1 MKFTKSIPAVLFI
14 SLSWACQTERSKET
28 AAIYEPWNELG
39 TLFHDVQMASVF
51 PDSKT
56 FADCVPLSDPA
67 SIVQKYH
74 QQKNTADFD
83 LSVFVSQN
91 FELPESPKTIQ
102 VNTDRPVDEHL
113 TALWDDLTRSAQNQ
127 KQFSTLIT
135 LPQQYVVP
143 GGRFREIYYWDSYF
157 TMIGLG
163 VSGRTDL
170 IKSMLDNFKY
180 LIETFGYIPNGNRS
194 YFIGRSQPPYF
205 GLMVNLYVQY
215 TSPSDGLQYLDALQK
230 EYDFWMD
237 GGSGL
242 TEEKSAYR
250 RVVLYNGVVLNRY
263 WDDRPEP
270 RPESYKEDIELADGK
285 TPEEA
290 QLLYRNLRAACES
303 GWDFSTRWFADPTD
317 FASIRTTE
325 ILPVDLNS
333 LLYSLENLLA
343 GLYNQKGDQE
353 LHRKY
358 LKLAENRY
366 NAINELFWSTE
377 QNRFQDII
385 WTEGSHTKSINA
397 ASFFPLFCKIAQRDL
412 AELQHEN
419 LLPLI
424 TYPGG
429 IVTTVAPSGQQW
441 DAPNGWAPLQW
452 VTIKGLEHYGFDSSA
467 IDITKRW
474 VSVNTKVFSSTG
486 KMMEK
491 YNVADTTLLAG
502 GGEYPT
508 QDGFGWS
515 NGVLL
520 GLLADS
526 PKY

>member
-1 MKFTKSIPAVLFI
+1 MKAIHFVPSVLFLGLTW
-14 SLSWACQTERSKET
+14 SCQTEQVNQEIR
-28 AAIYEPWNELG
+28 IYEPWNELG
-39 TLFHDVQMASVF
+39 TLFHDVQMAAVF

-67 SIVQKYH
+67 TIVQRYN
-74 QQKNTADFD
+74 QQKNTADFI
-83 LSVFVSQN
+83 LSTFVKEN

-102 VNTDRPVDEHL
+102 VNTDRPVDQHL
-113 TALWDDLTRSAQNQ
+113 SSLWDDLTRTAQNAQ
-127 KQFSTLIT
+127 KTSSLIT

-194 YFIGRSQPPYF
+194 YFIGRSQPPFF
-205 GLMVNLYVQY
+205 GLMVNLYIQY

-230 EYDFWMD
+230 EYDFWME
-237 GGSGL
+237 GVTNLSQ
-242 TEEKSAYR
+242 ENPAYR
-250 RVVLYNGVVLNRY
+250 RVVMYNGVVLNRY
-263 WDDRPEP
+263 WDDRAEP
-270 RPESYKEDIELADGK
+270 RPESYREDVELAQEK

-303 GWDFSTRWFADPTD
+303 GWDFSTRWFADPAD

-333 LLYSLENLLA
+333 LLYSLENLLSV
-343 GLYNQKGDQE
+343 LYNQKGDQDN
-353 LHRKY
+353 HRKY

-366 NAINELFWSTE
+366 NAINELFWSAE
-377 QNRFQDII
+377 QNRFQDIV
-385 WTEGSHTKSINA
+385 WTGASHSQVISA
-397 ASFFPLFCKIAQRDL
+397 ASFFPLFCKIAQQDL
-412 AELQHEN
+412 AELQHQR
-419 LLPLI
+419 LLPAIML
-424 TYPGG
+424 PGG
-429 IVTTVAPSGQQW
+429 IVTTVNSSGQQW

-452 VTIKGLEHYGFDSSA
+452 VTIKGLEHYRFDSSA
-467 IDITKRW
+467 REITNRW
-474 VSVNTKVFSSTG
+474 VSVNTKVFETTG

-520 GLLADS
+520 GLLAES